1 MFSHRGGWDKNNEV
15 VSHLSV
21 APQNW
26 CSLNSRNFLG
36 VVPVLKCSKTPF
48 ASFLN
53 VLFTTC
59 FAPDSRLYSL
69 CCDVAQLDKM
79 GEFWAVLMQLSTVFL
94 ASSESKQL
102 SPENLEWHHLFKQS
116 WQHFFFCIEQHLT
129 VLVTSHW
136 NHVAEAE
143 SEALSQNIGHV
154 FVHNPPGDNPKFL
167 TYDCKD

>member
-26 CSLNSRNFLG
+26 CSLNN
-36 VVPVLKCSKTPF
+36 PLKCSKTPF

-59 FAPDSRLYSL
+59 FAPDKQTVQSVLWCCTIRQDGRILSCSDATQHRFLGKFWVITAFTRKLGVTSSL
-69 CCDVAQLDKM
+69 QTIMAAL
-79 GEFWAVLMQLSTVFL
+79 
-94 ASSESKQL
+94 
-102 SPENLEWHHLFKQS
+102 
-116 WQHFFFCIEQHLT
+116 FFFCIEQHLT